1 MSEHERVHQN
11 VTMNYLSDDRRVCH
25 DDGSETK
32 KSSFGDLNVRYD
44 ALTNFFT
51 FPSCES

>member
-11 VTMNYLSDDRRVCH
+11 VTMNYSGDDLSERVCH

-44 ALTNFFT
+44 ASTNFFT
-51 FPSCES
+51 FP